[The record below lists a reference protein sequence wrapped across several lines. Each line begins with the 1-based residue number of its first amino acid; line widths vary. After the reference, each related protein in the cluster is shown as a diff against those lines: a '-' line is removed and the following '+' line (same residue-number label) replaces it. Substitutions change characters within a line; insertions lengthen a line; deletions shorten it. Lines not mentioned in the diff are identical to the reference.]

1 MDFRVAKQ
9 KRGEMTKVK
18 SIDIDQDQSVAC
30 AYQHRFL
37 SGHEKKNCNTAITQ
51 DRKKYLKASKTH
63 PSFLELKH
71 PSELFTCNKLSPFGS
86 GVSRPGLHIVHIV
99 NILQIVNVHNNH
111 QLRKIWTKVIVIIVC

>member
-18 SIDIDQDQSVAC
+18 SIDIDQDQSLAC
-30 AYQHRFL
+30 AYQHCFL
-37 SGHEKKNCNTAITQ
+37 SGHEKENGNTAITQ

-86 GVSRPGLHIVHIV
+86 GLSRPGLHFVHIV
-99 NILQIVNVHNNH
+99 TVHIISSENLDQSARNI
-111 QLRKIWTKVIVIIVC
+111 